1 MMYAF
6 SAGWLDIV
14 PTNQPKV
21 QRVPEYQATERLGG
35 QGAMALDMGAEK
47 SVNCYDTALGCC
59 MKMSSACEMQW
70 RKYSRFGAPGK
81 PRLNVLLQCNS
92 KSMHDPWFVNPHF
105 RRLCSASSPL

>member
-21 QRVPEYQATERLGG
+21 QRVPKYQATERLGG

-47 SVNCYDTALGCC
+47 SVNCYDTALG
-59 MKMSSACEMQW
+59 MLYE
-70 RKYSRFGAPGK
+70 
-81 PRLNVLLQCNS
+81 NVECLRNA
-92 KSMHDPWFVNPHF
+92 V
-105 RRLCSASSPL
+105 AEV